1 MQPKSTKA
9 NLTSTGFKLFIK
21 IQDSHK
27 LKSISTGVKLAL
39 FVGSITLHPVLSTA
53 ILLLP
58 ATKNHVELVDYREIA
73 SHILFRSE
81 RSVEGVVRYR
91 LFSFQ
96 IPAAVFTPLA
106 HSVAATH
113 ISPHPDAI
121 AQVSAWLN
129 ANLPPIREAW
139 SGECRFHAA
148 NWLDVR
154 SRMNDVDTSRFALQ
168 GRSVTTVPYSQLSNW
183 TSVHSNCS
191 VQTTIDQRL
200 IVMKHRATTLHPL
213 MALDITVAPWH
224 DAIVLGTNVP
234 GQEIRATQTSD
245 VHTITYRNALS
256 GGSWV
261 ETAYMFDANLDWGPR
276 TIHTFNS
283 TDTIGRTEYGY
294 APRTS
299 GVLMRPSVV
308 VRGDFRS
315 DGDVDVSVT
324 LVDEWVEACDP
335 STITLREPA
344 LFLELDY
351 TGESADPVVTIR
363 APAYLDGV
371 EPCSKPIVA
380 IVQILETLGSSD
392 PSTDY
397 NYDGIVDGWDI
408 DDALSKFSGAQ

>member
-1 MQPKSTKA
+1 M
-9 NLTSTGFKLFIK
+9 TSAGRNPATTSSVAGASPRRDMWQKHRRSL
-21 IQDSHK
+21 
-27 LKSISTGVKLAL
+27 GVTVA
-39 FVGSITLHPVLSTA
+39 VICITTA
-53 ILLLP
+53 MVVLLP
-58 ATKNHVELVDYREIA
+58 ATKSHVELVDYGEIL

-81 RSVEGVVRYR
+81 RAFEGVVRYR
-91 LFSFQ
+91 LFSFR
-96 IPAAVFTPLA
+96 IPPAVFAPLA

-113 ISPHPDAI
+113 VSPHPDAI

-129 ANLPPIREAW
+129 ANLPPLRAAW
-139 SGECRFHAA
+139 SGECRFHGT

-154 SRMNDVDTSRFALQ
+154 RRMDDVDTSRFALQ
-168 GRSVTTVPYSQLSNW
+168 GHAVTTVPYSQLSNW
-183 TSVHSNCS
+183 TSVHSNCG

-200 IVMKHRATTLHPL
+200 VVMKQRATTLHPL
-213 MALDITVAPWH
+213 MALDITVGPWH
-224 DAIVLGTNVP
+224 DAIALGANVP
-234 GQEIRATQTSD
+234 GQEIRATQALD
-245 VHTITYRNALS
+245 VQTITYRNALR

-261 ETAYMFDANLDWGPR
+261 ETAYVFDANLDWGPR

-299 GVLMRPSVV
+299 NMLMRPSVV

-324 LVDEWVEACDP
+324 LVDEWVEACDL
-335 STITLREPA
+335 STIALREPA
-344 LFLELDY
+344 LFLELVY
-351 TGESADPVVTIR
+351 TGESEDPVVTLR

-371 EPCSKPIVA
+371 EPCSKPLVA

-408 DDALSKFSGAQ
+408 DDALSKLSGAQ

>member
-1 MQPKSTKA
+1 MFHSSFNVSVCCGA
-9 NLTSTGFKLFIK
+9 
-21 IQDSHK
+21 
-27 LKSISTGVKLAL
+27 LAL
-39 FVGSITLHPVLSTA
+39 FSG
-53 ILLLP
+53 P
-58 ATKNHVELVDYREIA
+58 AANPQVVEPVDYREVA
-73 SHILFRSE
+73 AHILSRSE
-81 RSVEGVVRYR
+81 RAVEGVARYR
-91 LFSFQ
+91 VFSFR
-96 IPAAVFTPLA
+96 IPAAVFSPLA

-113 ISPHPDAI
+113 VSPHQGAI

-129 ANLPPIREAW
+129 ANLPPIRAAW

-154 SRMNDVDTSRFALQ
+154 RRIDDVDTSRFALE
-168 GRSVTTVPYSQLSNW
+168 GRTATTVPYSQLSNW
-183 TSVHSNCS
+183 TSVHSNSS

-200 IVMKHRATTLHPL
+200 TVTKHRAATLHPL
-213 MALDITVAPWH
+213 MALDITVAPWR
-224 DAIVLGTNVP
+224 DAIALGANVP
-234 GQEIRATQTSD
+234 GQEIRATQTLD
-245 VHTITYRNALS
+245 VHTITYRNVLS
-256 GGSWV
+256 SGSWV
-261 ETAYMFDANLDWGPR
+261 ETAYVFDATLDWGPR

-283 TDTIGRTEYGY
+283 TNTIGRTEYGY

-299 GVLMRPSVV
+299 NTLMRPCVV

-324 LVDEWVEACDP
+324 LVDEWVERCDQ
-335 STITLREPA
+335 STIALREPP

-351 TGESADPVVTIR
+351 TGESEDPVLTLR

-371 EPCSKPIVA
+371 EPCSKPLVA

-408 DDALSKFSGAQ
+408 DDALSKLSGAR